1 MSEPVAIVTALI
13 VERPHCFSC
22 LSEKA
27 GLATGELQEVIDRIE
42 GTFVVHSARD
52 LPPMRNSD
60 RRDLPRT
67 PVVMTLAAA
76 SARWMSAR
84 R

>member
-1 MSEPVAIVTALI
+1 VSEPLAIVTALI

-27 GLATGELQEVIDRIE
+27 GLTTGELQEVIARIG

-52 LPPMRNSD
+52 RCHVCGTVTDVISL
-60 RRDLPRT
+60 RRR
-67 PVVMTLAAA
+67 
-76 SARWMSAR
+76 SS
-84 R
+84 